1 MNFRH
6 HWIFGLLFFLVFD
19 SDGQNTSTAQ
29 ILSASLKDNVITIL
43 DQSNDRIQLMDY
55 NLPFLEKIE
64 FRTES
69 NRLIADRQEF
79 MLRTS
84 FNNFG
89 EGQAE
94 RNKFKAMINKKYA
107 KTALVKN
114 EILSERY
121 DDVMNLIFSNL
132 KKSDLSD
139 YKTHLLDKLKI
150 LETML
155 SNGLSIDL
163 DDYISIKEEIVI
175 NDLKVNNL
183 EADYK
188 SICEKINF
196 NIPNELDL
204 TYLPTPIQAKEIIS
218 GLNPNFDDHPNI
230 KNYDYDTQLLNANLN
245 VLRTEN
251 AKILDFVQA
260 KYTLRED
267 LLLENRF
274 SLGLGINI
282 PWNGSYTLK
291 KQDVKIKLD
300 EVYTEKEIMRSKLK
314 SDFEQSLFLFQQEYE
329 KYQLWQNLKRDT
341 TISMLKDKVIKS
353 GRLDPLKV
361 LVLNETEMKATSKAL
376 EHYEALLKLY
386 IKIIKVSGQL
396 FVTPYRDY
404 LNYLRPELVE

>member
-1 MNFRH
+1 MNFSY
-6 HWIFGLLFFLVFD
+6 HWIFGLVFFLVFD
-19 SDGQNTSTAQ
+19 CEGQNTSTAQ
-29 ILSASLKDNVITIL
+29 ILSACLKDNVITIL

-55 NLPFLEKIE
+55 NLPFLEKVE

-121 DDVMNLIFSNL
+121 DDVMNLIFSKL

-139 YKTHLLDKLKI
+139 YKNHLLDKLKI
-150 LETML
+150 SETML

-163 DDYISIKEEIVI
+163 DDYISIKEEIVM
-175 NDLKVNNL
+175 NDLKMNNL

-196 NIPNELDL
+196 IIPNELDL